1 MERQMKIAARSG
13 QECFDKPV
21 LSLVEGLSINGNFSL
36 LSVLSSFV
44 LSLSKDS
51 ERMFQRFARLTVA
64 TIIGVG
70 LNIASQAQAQQKE
83 MPEVTMLTAV
93 PNFAFAAIWVAEQ
106 LKYFEQEGV
115 RIKITP
121 APSGSVCLNAVVG
134 RSTNFCASTSEGLV
148 LAKVE
153 GAPAIAIQAH
163 NRTMTLGVVLRKVIV
178 DKLGLSRESPI
189 QARLKALTQL
199 GTIGATGPGAASE
212 QVIKFLVKK
221 AGGIGTIIKF
231 VYIGAPELPA
241 ALMNDV
247 IDAYAL
253 SPPSAEIS
261 EASGKGYV
269 LIPLGKGEI
278 PELTDYPYEV
288 LMARPDYVETNPK
301 IAMAVSRAISRGG
314 ALFRNKPEEA
324 KAALRAH
331 RLSVKLS
338 PEVFEL
344 SHNMVAG
351 AMPPWGTMSAAGW
364 QKVINFA
371 TGAGI
376 VKDLAKAPSNK
387 EGVLWT
393 NKYVGKP

>member
-1 MERQMKIAARSG
+1 MKRRIRL
-13 QECFDKPV
+13 PV
-21 LSLVEGLSINGNFSL
+21 SIS
-36 LSVLSSFV
+36 
-44 LSLSKDS
+44 
-51 ERMFQRFARLTVA
+51 ALTVFIFLWGA
-64 TIIGVG
+64 IP
-70 LNIASQAQAQQKE
+70 QARAQQKE
-83 MPEVTMLTAV
+83 LPEVTLLTAV

-148 LAKVE
+148 LARVE

-163 NRTMTLGVVLRKVIV
+163 NRAMTLSVVLRKPIV
-178 DKLGLSRESPI
+178 DKLGLTRESPI
-189 QARLKALTQL
+189 DARIKALTQL

-212 QVIKFLVKK
+212 QIFKFLVKK
-221 AGGIGTIIKF
+221 AGGIGTILKF
-231 VYIGAPELPA
+231 VYIGAPELPPS
-241 ALMNDV
+241 LMNNV

-253 SPPSAEIS
+253 SPPSAEIT
-261 EASGKGYV
+261 EPSGKGYV
-269 LIPLGKGEI
+269 LIPLGKGEV

-288 LMARPDYVETNPK
+288 LMVRPDYVEANPK
-301 IAMAVSRAISRGG
+301 IAMAVARAISRGG
-314 ALFRNKPEEA
+314 ALFRSKPEEA
-324 KAALRAH
+324 KAALRSH
-331 RLSVKLS
+331 RLSTKDKL
-338 PEVFEL
+338 PDEVFEL
-344 SHNMVAG
+344 SYSMVAN

-364 QKVINFA
+364 QKVVNFA

-376 VKDLAKAPSNK
+376 VKDLAHAPSNK

>member
-1 MERQMKIAARSG
+1 MKKLKRPFALIAA
-13 QECFDKPV
+13 
-21 LSLVEGLSINGNFSL
+21 
-36 LSVLSSFV
+36 LSVML
-44 LSLSKDS
+44 L
-51 ERMFQRFARLTVA
+51 
-64 TIIGVG
+64 IC
-70 LNIASQAQAQQKE
+70 ASPHAKAQQKE
-83 MPEVTMLTAV
+83 MPEVSMLTAV

-115 RIKITP
+115 RVKITP
-121 APSGSVCLNAVVG
+121 SPSGSVCLNGVVG
-134 RSTNFCASTSEGLV
+134 RSAQFCASSSEGLV
-148 LAKVE
+148 LARIE
-153 GAPAIAIQAH
+153 GAPVIAIQSH
-163 NRTMTLGVVLRKVIV
+163 NRTMSLGVTIRKPIV
-178 DKLGLSRESPI
+178 DKLGLTRESPI

-199 GTIGATGPGAASE
+199 GTIGATGPGAVSE

-221 AGGIGTIIKF
+221 AGAVGTVLKF
-231 VYIGAPELPA
+231 VYIGAAELPA
-241 ALMNDV
+241 SLMNDI

-253 SPPSAEIS
+253 SPPSAEVT
-261 EASGKGYV
+261 EAAGKGYV

-288 LMARPDYVETNPK
+288 LMARPDYLEANPK
-301 IAMAVSRAISRGG
+301 VAMAVSRAISRGG

-324 KAALRAH
+324 KAALKAH

-344 SHNMVAG
+344 SHSMVANG
-351 AMPPWGTMSAAGW
+351 MPPWGTMSAAGW
-364 QKVINFA
+364 QKVINFS

-376 VKDLAKAPSNK
+376 VKDLAQAPSSK

>member
-1 MERQMKIAARSG
+1 MERRDNLYFKVTA
-13 QECFDKPV
+13 
-21 LSLVEGLSINGNFSL
+21 
-36 LSVLSSFV
+36 
-44 LSLSKDS
+44 
-51 ERMFQRFARLTVA
+51 LTVLMVLLGA
-64 TIIGVG
+64 
-70 LNIASQAQAQQKE
+70 APQAKSQQKE
-83 MPEVTMLTAV
+83 LPEVTMLTAV

-134 RSTNFCASTSEGLV
+134 RSINFCASTSEGLV
-148 LAKVE
+148 LARVE

-163 NRTMTLGVVLRKVIV
+163 NRAMTLSVVLRKAIV
-178 DKLGLSRESPI
+178 DKIGLTRESPI
-189 QARLKALTQL
+189 DARIKALTQL
-199 GTIGATGPGAASE
+199 GIIGATGPGAASE
-212 QVIKFLVKK
+212 QIFKFLVKK
-221 AGGIGTIIKF
+221 AGGIGTILRF

-241 ALMNDV
+241 SLMNNV

-253 SPPSAEIS
+253 SPPSAEIT
-261 EASGKGYV
+261 EPSGKGYV
-269 LIPLGKGEI
+269 LIPLGKGEV

-288 LMARPDYVETNPK
+288 LMARPDYVEANPK

-314 ALFRNKPEEA
+314 ALFRSKPEEA
-324 KAALRAH
+324 KAALRSH
-331 RLSVKLS
+331 RLSVKLTDD
-338 PEVFEL
+338 VFNL
-344 SHNMVAG
+344 SYNMVAG

-376 VKDLAKAPSNK
+376 VKDLSQAPSNK

-393 NKYVGKP
+393 NKYVGKQ

>member
-1 MERQMKIAARSG
+1 MQKRTA
-13 QECFDKPV
+13 
-21 LSLVEGLSINGNFSL
+21 
-36 LSVLSSFV
+36 
-44 LSLSKDS
+44 
-51 ERMFQRFARLTVA
+51 FAIGIVALTVFMLLA
-64 TIIGVG
+64 GIT
-70 LNIASQAQAQQKE
+70 SETRAQQKDL
-83 MPEVTMLTAV
+83 PEVTLLTAV

-115 RIKITP
+115 RVKITP
-121 APSGSVCLNAVVG
+121 APSGSICLNAVVG

-148 LAKVE
+148 LARVE

-163 NRTMTLGVVLRKVIV
+163 NRAMTLSVVLRKAVV
-178 DKLGLSRESPI
+178 DKLGVTRESPI
-189 QARLKALTQL
+189 GARLKALTQL

-212 QVIKFLVKK
+212 QIFKFLVKK
-221 AGGIGTIIKF
+221 AGAGGTVLKF
-231 VYIGAPELPA
+231 VYIGAAELPA
-241 ALMNDV
+241 SLMNDV

-253 SPPSAEIS
+253 SPPSAEIT
-261 EASGKGYV
+261 EPTGKGYV

-288 LMARPDYVETNPK
+288 LMVRPDYVEANPK
-301 IAMAVSRAISRGG
+301 IAMAVARAISRGG

-331 RLSVKLS
+331 RLSVKLA

-376 VKDLAKAPSNK
+376 VKEAQAPSNK